1 MKLREALQVRE
12 AEQLKQLGSFREVKA
27 GLEEQLG
34 AKLRVNGWHALFQRL
49 LCLREHG
56 RLVSEQVLRLVNEKK
71 CSEAKQRLEEQLG
84 LHPKSAT
91 PEELTAVGRALKQ
104 CTWPIN
110 TLDADARFEA
120 TKRKNFLHSSR
131 LEGIEL
137 EASGRD
143 ITVDEVVALLKREAN
158 G

>member
-1 MKLREALQVRE
+1 MQLKKALQIWE
-12 AEQLKQLGSFREVKA
+12 AEQLKQLGAFREVKA
-27 GLEEQLG
+27 ALEAELG
-34 AKLRVNGWHALFQRL
+34 AKLRANGWQALSQRL
-49 LCLREHG
+49 LCLRKRG
-56 RLVSEQVLRLVNEKK
+56 RMVSEQVLKLVNERR

-143 ITVDEVVALLKREAN
+143 ITVDEVVASLKR
-158 G
+158 